1 MMILG
6 ILVMG
11 SEHNLGKRSVEVWS
25 PSEEGSCVLENFP
38 RDMANDPTINFISG
52 RLIACFWK
60 SCEIYNNGTGAWT
73 KLSDTNHARQMGSAA
88 QKDDKVL
95 LIAGWSTRSTEWI
108 PLDGSGSQNGPIS
121 SVRHKRL
128 HCTIQVS
135 DDVIIVT
142 GGAEDTNKYVTE
154 YQLSDGTSTVLADLT
169 HGRDDHACAVYQDA
183 ADQQVT

>member
-1 MMILG
+1 MFSGFLVLG
-6 ILVMG
+6 G
-11 SEHNLGKRSVEVWS
+11 YPSYSSVEYWS
-25 PSEEGSCVLENFP
+25 AEKPEEESCVLSSYPKSLHSFPTTNFV
-38 RDMANDPTINFISG
+38 SG
-52 RLIACFWK
+52 QLVTCYDYN
-60 SCEIYNNGTGAWT
+60 CEIYNNGTGAWT
-73 KLSDTNHARQMGSAA
+73 KLSDTEHYRQMGSAA